1 MTLLDDSN
9 FKPLPDLEKHNLNF
23 KGLYALK
30 IMDTSVLP
38 KLFKDE
44 VITSPN
50 SIIYIGRG
58 ERTLNERLQ
67 EECRGVSHATFFRGI
82 GALLNYKPIR
92 GSLIGK
98 SNQNNYKFSNKDA
111 CSIIEWMNLNLVFSF
126 LKIDKDI
133 DKIEKELIAEYRPI
147 LNTKHNPNKSNLLAL
162 KRKECREFA
171 KSI

>member
-1 MTLLDDSN
+1 MTLLDESS
-9 FKPLPDLEKHNLNF
+9 FKPLVDLEKHNLNF

-30 IMDTSVLP
+30 VVDISVLP

-44 VITSPN
+44 VRASHN
-50 SIIYIGRG
+50 SIIYIGKG

-82 GALLNYKPIR
+82 GALLNYKPPR

-98 SNQNNYKFSNKDA
+98 SNQNNYKFSGKDT
-111 CSIIEWMNLNLVFSF
+111 CSIIDWMNLNLYFSF

-133 DKIEKELIAEYRPI
+133 DKIEKELIIEYCPI
-147 LNTKHNPNKSNLLAL
+147 LNTKHNPNKSTMLAL